1 MWNKL
6 KKESSLCEQY
16 GAELENLPLNIEGPQ
31 VTAEL
36 GTYVRV
42 ELAEHVASCARCKE
56 TGEVFWM
63 TRELLRPGVVGA
75 REGLQARVDEA
86 KPWFAVRVMAN
97 IAEHEEQMRKAKT
110 EWSGA
115 VARLASRL
123 ALVSA
128 ALLLFAST
136 WLYEPQDSVQ
146 KNGAQQQASVGA
158 SANGANSA
166 EAPQY
171 LFDSTTPSSNVNV
184 YDALAGPGER

>member
-1 MWNKL
+1 MWNKM

-36 GTYVRV
+36 RTYMAV
-42 ELAEHVASCARCKE
+42 ELAEHVASCARCEE
-56 TGEVFWM
+56 TREVFWM
-63 TRELLRPGVVGA
+63 SRQLLRPAIQETRQELRGDGTMT
-75 REGLQARVDEA
+75 
-86 KPWFAVRVMAN
+86 WFATRVMAN
-97 IAEHEEQMRKAKT
+97 IAEREEQMWKAKS

-146 KNGAQQQASVGA
+146 KNGAQQQA
-158 SANGANSA
+158 NGT

-171 LFDSTTPSSNVNV
+171 LFDNTTPSSNV
-184 YDALAGPGER
+184 YDALASPGER

>member
-36 GTYVRV
+36 RTYMPV
-42 ELAEHVASCARCKE
+42 ELAEHVESCARCKE
-56 TGEVFWM
+56 MGEVFWM
-63 TRELLRPGVVGA
+63 TRQLLRPA
-75 REGLQARVDEA
+75 IRETREA
-86 KPWFAVRVMAN
+86 LRADGTTAWFATRVMAN
-97 IAEHEEQMRKAKT
+97 IAEHEEQLWKAKS
-110 EWSGA
+110 EWRGA

-128 ALLLFAST
+128 TLLLFAST

-146 KNGAQQQASVGA
+146 DNGAQLQSNGSP
-158 SANGANSA
+158 SANGAAGA

-171 LFDSTTPSSNVNV
+171 LFDNTTPSSNV
-184 YDALAGPGER
+184 YDALASPGER